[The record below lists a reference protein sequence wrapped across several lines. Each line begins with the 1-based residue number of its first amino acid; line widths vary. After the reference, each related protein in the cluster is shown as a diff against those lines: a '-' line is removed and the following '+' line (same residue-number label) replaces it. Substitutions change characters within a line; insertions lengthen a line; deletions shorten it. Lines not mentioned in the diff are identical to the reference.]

1 VILRNHFQEK
11 SQLQLRKKSKMDQN
25 LEKVGFCILRNL
37 NRVFKNKKH
46 KASAQEVTFQEI
58 DQINLLEED

>member
-1 VILRNHFQEK
+1 
-11 SQLQLRKKSKMDQN
+11 MDQN
-25 LEKVGFCILRNL
+25 LEKVGFCILHSL